1 MPEPLVT
8 KVRKLFYA
16 VFLLTGITVL
26 SVQGKW
32 RNRIHMHCEHLKLS
46 K

>member
-8 KVRKLFYA
+8 EVRKLFDT

-26 SVQGKW
+26 SVQEKR